1 MPNMTSAPP
10 QNAAMAATG
19 GALDATPPLMRV
31 PAVRAAVDAILVE
44 LRRFQDG
51 ITDVRPADPA
61 RASAAAAWLQRH
73 NALRGRPTMYP
84 YIGAGIGNGALVQL
98 ADGSVKW
105 DMISGI
111 GVHMFGHSDA
121 RMVEAAV
128 VGALSD
134 ICMGGHLQPNAD
146 VLAVADILQTEAA
159 RTSALRHCFI
169 TNSGC
174 MANENALKVCQQKTG
189 SAPRIIAFADCFM
202 GRSTTMSQ
210 IGDTAGYRQGLVQN
224 ILVDYMPYYDESL
237 GARSTEIAV
246 WHLKQ
251 LVARYPKQHACFVM
265 ELVQGEGGFRVAP
278 RSYLEALMRICRE
291 SGIPVWADEVQSFGR
306 TECMF
311 AFETLGLGEYID
323 VATVGKL
330 SQVCACLFREEF
342 NPQPGL
348 LAGTFSSSTSAFHVG
363 RRALETLR
371 DGGYYGP
378 NGRIAALH
386 RAFRERAED
395 LVRRRPEFFPPVL
408 DSFGR
413 PQPSHVGGTGGMMRL
428 SPLGGSK
435 ERLNSLLK
443 AMFDEGVIAL
453 TCGHGPYHLRLLPPI
468 GVMEPAQFGPVF
480 EIVERALG
488 KVA

>member
-1 MPNMTSAPP
+1 MTSMHATPVAPAP
-10 QNAAMAATG
+10 LAAESLLSNARLDEAVAAAMKEWRQAQSSLV
-19 GALDATPPLMRV
+19 GARPARADRREAFACWLDRNAKIRG
-31 PAVRAAVDAILVE
+31 RAGFYPYVGSGVGRGPLVE
-44 LRRFQDG
+44 L
-51 ITDVRPADPA
+51 
-61 RASAAAAWLQRH
+61 L
-73 NALRGRPTMYP
+73 
-84 YIGAGIGNGALVQL
+84 
-98 ADGSVKW
+98 DGSVKW
-105 DMISGI
+105 DMICGI
-111 GVHMFGHSDA
+111 GVHLFGHGDPEL
-121 RMVEAAV
+121 VEVAMRAS
-128 VGALSD
+128 LSD
-134 ICMGGHLQPNAD
+134 LLMQGNLQFNGDSIEFAE
-146 VLAVADILQTEAA
+146 VLAAEGSRAS
-159 RTSALRHCFI
+159 RLRHCFVS
-169 TNSGC
+169 NSGC
-174 MANENALKVCQQKTG
+174 MVNEAALKLCQQKTG
-189 SAPRIIAFADCFM
+189 GAPRILAFANCFM

-224 ILVDYMPYYDESL
+224 ILVDYMPFYDETL

-278 RSYLEALMRICRE
+278 RSYFEALMRICRE

-348 LAGTFSSSTSAFHVG
+348 LAGTFSASASAFHVG

-378 NGRIAALH
+378 SGRIAALH

-413 PQPSHVGGTGGMMRL
+413 PQLSHVGGTGGMMRL

-435 ERLNSLLK
+435 ERLNVLLK

-453 TCGHGPYHLRLLPPI
+453 TCGHDPYHLRLLPPI
-468 GVMEPAQFGPVF
+468 GVMEPAQFTPVF
-480 EIVERALG
+480 EIIERALG

>member
-1 MPNMTSAPP
+1 MPIMTSAPTQP
-10 QNAAMAATG
+10 AATAVNV
-19 GALDATPPLMRV
+19 GALDATPPLMQV
-31 PAVRAAVDAILVE
+31 PAVRAAVDVILAE
-44 LRRFQDG
+44 LRRLQGG
-51 ITDVRPADPA
+51 ITGVRAADPA

-128 VGALSD
+128 IGALSD

-189 SAPRIIAFADCFM
+189 GAPRIIAFADCFM

-224 ILVDYMPYYDESL
+224 ILVDYMPYYDETL

-291 SGIPVWADEVQSFGR
+291 NGIPVWADEVQSFGR

-378 NGRIAALH
+378 SGRIAALH

-435 ERLNSLLK
+435 ERLNALLK

-480 EIVERALG
+480 EIIERALA

>member
-1 MPNMTSAPP
+1 MPIMTSAPTQP
-10 QNAAMAATG
+10 AATAVNV
-19 GALDATPPLMRV
+19 GALDATPPLMQV
-31 PAVRAAVDAILVE
+31 PAVRAAVDVILAE
-44 LRRFQDG
+44 LRRLQGG
-51 ITDVRPADPA
+51 ITGVRAADPA

-128 VGALSD
+128 IGALSD

-189 SAPRIIAFADCFM
+189 GAPRIIAFADCFM

-224 ILVDYMPYYDESL
+224 ILVDYMPYYDETL

-378 NGRIAALH
+378 SGRIAALH

-435 ERLNSLLK
+435 ERLNALLK

-480 EIVERALG
+480 EIIERALA